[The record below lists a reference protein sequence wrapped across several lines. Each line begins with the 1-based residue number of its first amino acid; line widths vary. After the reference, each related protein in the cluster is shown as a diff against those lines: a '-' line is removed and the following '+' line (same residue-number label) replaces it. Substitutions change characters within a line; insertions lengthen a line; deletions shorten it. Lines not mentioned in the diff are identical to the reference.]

1 MNKAVRLLVLIPR
14 DYKGSVGAKFNY
26 DLDMSR
32 ERLLRASGKSTGTA
46 PTSKQSQAAYN
57 THTISASLFAS
68 VSVAHAYGY
77 LLHGMINQRTQ
88 DTTTTRSA
96 AILSLYDLYNVPS
109 AIAPV
114 QELIKWK

>member
-1 MNKAVRLLVLIPR
+1 MRLLGLIPR
-14 DYKGSVGAKFNY
+14 DYKDSFGAKFDYNS
-26 DLDMSR
+26 DMAR
-32 ERLLRASGKSTGTA
+32 ERLLHASGKSTGTA

-77 LLHGMINQRTQ
+77 PLHGMINQRTQ
-88 DTTTTRSA
+88 DTTTTHSA

>member
-32 ERLLRASGKSTGTA
+32 ERLLRASGKSTGAA

-57 THTISASLFAS
+57 TYTISASLFAS